1 MDKKAMFLKA
11 VARLQN
17 AISIEDTKT
26 RLNTFPPDCAGR
38 LQTED

>member
-17 AISIEDTKT
+17 AMSIEDTKT
-26 RLNTFPPDCAGR
+26 RLFEKALDI
-38 LQTED
+38 E